1 MLYLEQSQE
10 YKILTIKKP
19 CTAGLFYHKTVILYL
34 V

>member
-1 MLYLEQSQE
+1 MVYLEQLQK
-10 YKILTIKKP
+10 YKIMTIKKP